1 MYFLDAKKPGRVF
14 REYNSAE
21 FVSFSC
27 AVYVLIGCALQALQW
42 ESWESR
48 AFVSLSFASCCFALT
63 TCCELI
69 QGGQRVL
76 KSFSKRW
83 DAETASED
91 MMGITWSAGPGNSL
105 VNMVS

>member
-1 MYFLDAKKPGRVF
+1 MLLRPDNLLRVD
-14 REYNSAE
+14 S
-21 FVSFSC
+21 
-27 AVYVLIGCALQALQW
+27 G
-42 ESWESR
+42 
-48 AFVSLSFASCCFALT
+48 
-63 TCCELI
+63 CCELI